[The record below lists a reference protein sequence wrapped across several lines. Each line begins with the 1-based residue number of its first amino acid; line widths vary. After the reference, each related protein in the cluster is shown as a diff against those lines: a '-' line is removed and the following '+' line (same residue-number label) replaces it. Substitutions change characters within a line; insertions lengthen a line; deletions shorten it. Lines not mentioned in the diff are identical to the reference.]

1 MSDKLNITTKKTRA
15 GKPPSQ
21 RKLNQT
27 LKTLKVA
34 MLGTQPDE
42 DEGEAVS
49 KSALKR
55 QSSAFQAL
63 GERLVELPSERLA
76 QLPMDES
83 LRDAI
88 EAAARITNHEG
99 RRRQIQYVGKLM
111 RFANVDLIAAELDQQ
126 STKNREAIGI
136 EHAAERWRTRLLE
149 DDAAWEIWQESY
161 PETPIKKTLIDQLK
175 VAASRDSVDGRKRFR
190 DLFRLIKKTLTDKV
204 AQA

>member
-1 MSDKLNITTKKTRA
+1 MTDKSNITTKKTRA

-21 RKLNQT
+21 RKLNET

-34 MLGTQPDE
+34 MQGTLPDE
-42 DEGEAVS
+42 EDSVS

-55 QSSAFQAL
+55 QSTAFQAL

-88 EAAARITNHEG
+88 EAAASISNHEG

-126 STKNREAIGI
+126 SSKNRAAIGI

-149 DDAAWEIWQESY
+149 DDSALLVWNDSY
-161 PETPIKKTLIDQLK
+161 PEAPLKISTIEQLK
-175 VAASRDSVDGRKRFR
+175 TTASRETVDGRKRFR
-190 DLFRLIKKTLTDKV
+190 DLFRFVKKALSDK
-204 AQA
+204 AALS